1 LNCTWIFAK
10 LVSFSAKTC
19 NIFRAHTVLPLRYFI
34 AIQKG
39 VPMSPVPVPQKAILG
54 PSDTEHLM
62 LGYARGDHSIRVGI
76 AVKDLRYIL
85 HITGAEGSGKTALLK
100 RIASQL
106 IEQGKGFLSVDHH
119 RPELTQE
126 ALRLIPLEREQD
138 MLLFELKGMTIT
150 DDALPPPKNYLVVAL
165 KAAEDLRP
173 TLNILSQSFVER
185 SGLDHS
191 GLAGVAVKMLA
202 VLDPKIETQNEV
214 KELVYLAVRALLE
227 GEKDRTFL
235 HLVHFLRD
243 EHYRAAVCARLSDPQ
258 LQRFWM
264 TEYEIQSASNKLALS
279 AFADRLAVR
288 LATPDLSAL
297 LIAPD
302 CSLDLHRAMDG
313 NGIVLADLSG
323 LDTELAQQVSALL
336 MLCLSEAAFSRHN
349 RPIEQRPH
357 WPVLIDDAETLLA
370 QSALATILCSR
381 LRAFHIGMVVAHQ
394 SLEQL
399 GEAKGIIMGNAQSR
413 VILPSSPTDA
423 HRYGKM
429 YEPLGYTTSDFAFGH
444 MMQLYGCGP
453 LFPFSVSPGSQIIHS
468 NTDQLVQNQAIMDV
482 LSRAT
487 TNQVIL
493 SSVDGY
499 PKPEPIDINWR
510 TISAPAV
517 TDLEHHLDD
526 LVTRIRDLDPI
537 NAYTAL
543 LGLSDDDFAGYCAR
557 TKAHRLA
564 QRQFIL
570 ENPGCIPDR
579 TERIRTLS
587 ALRSYA
593 PRIES
598 AVYAQRIDNAQ
609 RLRKQA

>member
-1 LNCTWIFAK
+1 
-10 LVSFSAKTC
+10 
-19 NIFRAHTVLPLRYFI
+19 
-34 AIQKG
+34 
-39 VPMSPVPVPQKAILG
+39 MSPVPVPQKAILG

-62 LGYARGDHSIRVGI
+62 LGSARGDHSIRVGI

-85 HITGAEGSGKTALLK
+85 HITGAEGSGKTALLA

-138 MLLFELKGMTIT
+138 VALFDLNGLTIT
-150 DDALPPPKNYLVVAL
+150 DDGLPPPLLIETLV
-165 KAAEDLRP
+165 EELRP
-173 TLNILSQSFVER
+173 SLNILSQSFVER

-191 GLAGVAVKMLA
+191 GLAGVAVKMVV
-202 VLDPKIETQNEV
+202 VLDPKIETHDGV

-235 HLVHFLRD
+235 HLVHFLHD
-243 EHYRAAVCARLSDPQ
+243 ERYRAAVCSRLNDSQ
-258 LQRFWM
+258 LNTFWV
-264 TEYEIQSASNKLALS
+264 TDFETQPDRLKIALAS
-279 AFADRLAVR
+279 FADRLAVR
-288 LATPDLSAL
+288 LANPDLSSL

-323 LDTELAQQVSALL
+323 LDTELAQQISALL
-336 MLCLSEAAFSRHN
+336 MLCVSEAAFSRHN
-349 RPIEQRPH
+349 QPIEQRVH

-370 QSALATILCSR
+370 QPALATILCSR

-394 SLEQL
+394 SLDQL
-399 GEAKGIIMGNAQSR
+399 GETKEIIMGNAQSR

-423 HRYGKM
+423 HRYGEM
-429 YEPLGYTTSDFAFGH
+429 YEPLGYTASDFAFGH

-453 LFPFSVSPGSQIIHS
+453 LFPFSVSTGSQIVHS
-468 NTDQLVQNQAIMDV
+468 NTDHLVENEALMAALSNPDLTSNRVV
-482 LSRAT
+482 LGR
-487 TNQVIL
+487 
-493 SSVDGY
+493 DDY
-499 PKPEPIDINWR
+499 PKPEPVDTHWR

-517 TDLEHHLDD
+517 TDLEHHLDE
-526 LVTRIRDLDPI
+526 LVAGIRDLDPI

>member
-1 LNCTWIFAK
+1 
-10 LVSFSAKTC
+10 
-19 NIFRAHTVLPLRYFI
+19 
-34 AIQKG
+34 
-39 VPMSPVPVPQKAILG
+39 MSPVPVPQKAILG

-62 LGYARGDHSIRVGI
+62 LGSARGDHSIHVGI
-76 AVKDLRYIL
+76 AIKDLRYIL
-85 HITGAEGSGKTALLK
+85 HITGAEGSGKTALLA

-106 IEQGKGFLSVDHH
+106 IEQGKGFLSVDHNL
-119 RPELTQE
+119 PELTHE

-138 MLLFELKGMTIT
+138 VALFDLKGMTIT
-150 DDALPPPKNYLVVAL
+150 DDGLPPPTNHLVVAL
-165 KAAEDLRP
+165 KAVEDLRP

-185 SGLDHS
+185 SGLDDS
-191 GLAGVAVKMLA
+191 GLARIAVQMLVA
-202 VLDPKIETQNEV
+202 LDPKHDLQNGV
-214 KELVYLAVRALLE
+214 KELLHLAVCALLA
-227 GEKDRTFL
+227 GEPDRTFL

-243 EHYRAAVCARLSDPQ
+243 EGYRAAVCARLSDPQ
-258 LQRFWM
+258 LQRFWV
-264 TEYEIQSASNKLALS
+264 TEFAIQSESSKLALS
-279 AFADRLAVR
+279 AFADRLAVC
-288 LATPDLSAL
+288 LANPDLSAL
-297 LIAPD
+297 LIASD

-323 LDTELAQQVSALL
+323 RDTELAQQISALF
-336 MLCLSEAAFSRHN
+336 MLCVSEAAFSRHN

-370 QSALATILCSR
+370 QPALAQILCSR

-429 YEPLGYTTSDFAFGH
+429 YEPLGYNTSDFAFGH

-453 LFPFSVSPGSQIIHS
+453 LFPFSVSTGSYIVHS
-468 NTDQLVQNQAIMDV
+468 NIDQLVQNQAIMDV

-510 TISAPAV
+510 TISAPAA
-517 TDLEHHLDD
+517 TDQEHHLDK
-526 LVTRIRDLDPI
+526 LVERIGDLDPI
-537 NAYTAL
+537 NASAAL

-557 TKAHRLA
+557 TKAHRLT

-570 ENPGCIPDR
+570 DNPGCIPDR
-579 TERIRTLS
+579 SERIRTLS

-609 RLRKQA
+609 RLRNQA